1 MAYDIGPVIGIEGE
15 KEFRN
20 SIKQINDNMKT
31 LGTEMKAVA
40 SQFDKNDNSTEALTS
55 KNKVLNKQIDEQK
68 NKLSELEKGLA
79 SATEK
84 YGENDKVT
92 QGWKRSV
99 NQATADLNNMER
111 ELKNNT
117 DAMEKAK
124 NPADDLGKEI
134 KEVGNNADDAGQ
146 KTFKLGDLIKA
157 NLISEAIIS
166 GVKAL
171 GNAMKSVVTGTIDM
185 AKEAA
190 AYADDMLT
198 LSDTTGMS
206 TESLQAY
213 NYAAELVDVS
223 METLTGSMSKNVKA
237 MSNARNGSK
246 AFADAYKKLGISVTD
261 SNGQL
266 RDSET
271 VYWETIDALGKI
283 TNETE
288 RDALAMQIFGKSAR
302 ELNPLIKQGS
312 AGIAELTEEAK
323 KMGAVMSDENLQNLG
338 GLDDALQRL
347 NGSMSSI
354 KNSIGAVAAPAL
366 AELAEA
372 GAKYIGGFSK
382 EIQGANGDMGKIGEI
397 IGTTLSDLV
406 VKIAEKMPEI
416 MKGARS
422 LLSAFGKGIMDNLPE
437 IIRTGT
443 AIVMDLLKGLIQA
456 LPEIIKCG
464 LEVIV
469 ALALGIADA
478 LPELIPT
485 IVETVLTIVETLID
499 NIDKL
504 IDAAIAIIMALAEGL
519 IEALPILIEKTPIII
534 ENLIIAIT
542 DNLPKLIEMGILL
555 TVKLAVGLI
564 KAIPQLLKAIPK
576 IIEAIVK
583 GFANHVNNM
592 ADIGKN
598 LVKGIWDGINGAT
611 TWLLDKIIGF
621 GNTILSGI
629 KGVFGIHSPSKVF
642 KDEVGKNLAL
652 GLGMGFTDEME
663 KVSASMA
670 EAIPINFNT
679 KLNLIANLERDSRV
693 FGGMDGL
700 REKEGSTGKSIT
712 QTVNIYS
719 PTALSP
725 AEVARQNKRVLQEL
739 ALQL

>member
-1 MAYDIGPVIGIEGE
+1 MAYDIGPVIGVEGE

-79 SATEK
+79 AATEK

-92 QGWKRSV
+92 QGWQRAV

-117 DAMEKAK
+117 ETMEKAK

-134 KEVGNNADDAGQ
+134 EDVGKSADDAGE
-146 KTFKLGDLIKA
+146 KTIKLGDLIKA

-171 GNAMKSVVTGTIDM
+171 GKAMKSAVTGTIDM

-223 METLTGSMSKNVKA
+223 MEALTGSMSKNVKA

-246 AFADAYKKLGISVTD
+246 AFADAYKKLKVDAFDPTTGA
-261 SNGQL
+261 L

-323 KMGAVMSDENLQNLG
+323 RMGAVMSDEDLQNLG

-354 KNSIGAVAAPAL
+354 KNSIGAVVAPAL
-366 AELAEA
+366 AELGEA
-372 GAKYIGGFSK
+372 SAKYIGGFAK
-382 EIQGANGDMGKIGEI
+382 DIQGANGDVGKIGEI
-397 IGTTLSDLV
+397 VGKSLSDLV
-406 VKIAEKMPEI
+406 AKISEKMPEI
-416 MKGARS
+416 IKGAQS
-422 LLSAFGKGIMDNLPE
+422 LLSAFGKGVMDNLPE
-437 IIRTGT
+437 IIKTGT
-443 AIVMDLLKGLIQA
+443 AIVMDLLKGLIKA
-456 LPEIIKCG
+456 LPEIIQCG

-469 ALALGIADA
+469 ALANGIADS
-478 LPELIPT
+478 LPELIPVIVDTVMT
-485 IVETVLTIVETLID
+485 IVEVLID

-519 IEALPILIEKTPIII
+519 IEALPILIDKIPIII
-534 ENLIIAIT
+534 EKLVIAIT

-564 KAIPQLLKAIPK
+564 KAIPHLVKAIPE
-576 IIEAIVK
+576 IIKALVK
-583 GFANHVNNM
+583 GFTNHVGNM

-598 LVKGIWDGINGAT
+598 LVKGIWNGISDAT
-611 TWLLDKIIGF
+611 AWILNKIKGF
-621 GNTILSGI
+621 GNTIVKGI
-629 KGVFGIHSPSKVF
+629 KNIFGIHSPSTVF
-642 KDEVGKNLAL
+642 RDEIGKNLAL
-652 GLGMGFTDEME
+652 GLGTGFSDEMD
-663 KVSASMA
+663 KVSDSMA
-670 EAIPINFNT
+670 DAIPTDFDIG
-679 KLNLIANLERDSRV
+679 LNPSLAMAGP
-693 FGGMDGL
+693 GGMLNSTSSNQYIYFNGNYGFNS
-700 REKEGSTGKSIT
+700 KEDIDYLMN
-712 QTVNIYS
+712 QA
-719 PTALSP
+719 ALL
-725 AEVARQNKRVLQEL
+725 VKRRR
-739 ALQL
+739 